1 MRFFQHTRKTKRKKK
16 RKTKAKGKQI
26 RSVMRTTIKKK
37 PRKITSSI
45 QPKHCDHLSKLY
57 TKWENLHNTIFNHVE
72 TLSPK
77 EIEDLQKKAAD
88 TIIKKDLDITNIKIL
103 NDFFLEHK
111 PQAVINCAAFVGG
124 ISYGYKFP
132 AKMLSENTKMALNLY
147 QVSNENKVSILIN
160 LYNTG
165 KYDDVVQKGKVLIKK
180 FPDLKIEDQF
190 REKIF

>member
-88 TIIKKDLDITNIKIL
+88 TIIKKDLDITPTGNYNSYKRFLQSIKKC
-103 NDFFLEHK
+103 ND
-111 PQAVINCAAFVGG
+111 I
-124 ISYGYKFP
+124 
-132 AKMLSENTKMALNLY
+132 
-147 QVSNENKVSILIN
+147 
-160 LYNTG
+160 
-165 KYDDVVQKGKVLIKK
+165 KVLKK
-180 FPDLKIEDQF
+180 MKQFLMQIQTGDTIQFSDIEHEIGTCKHKDRCYRDNKIHKSLYHNEDDF
-190 REKIF
+190 TLVLIELLLSRIHALET